1 MNITIT
7 IHIVSLALKEILL
20 PQENIMFRT
29 KTKLKC
35 TEKKYNIIITNF
47 RVLLYSERG
56 RIFKSPDVISERLES
71 IYGIEYNEEG
81 IIFKTSKIRIQGG
94 IRFEI
99 SGPLS
104 EVKPVFN
111 FIQTI
116 INRTDSTLV
125 RRLDEA

>member
-1 MNITIT
+1 
-7 IHIVSLALKEILL
+7 
-20 PQENIMFRT
+20 MFRT

-71 IYGIEYNEEG
+71 IYGIEYNEQG
-81 IIFKTSKIRIQGG
+81 IFFKTSKIRIQGG

-116 INRTDSTLV
+116 INRADNTLV
-125 RRLDEA
+125 RRLDES

>member
-1 MNITIT
+1 
-7 IHIVSLALKEILL
+7 LALKEILL

-56 RIFKSPDVISERLES
+56 RFFKSPDVISERLES
-71 IYGIEYNEEG
+71 IYGIEYNEKG

-116 INRTDSTLV
+116 INRADNTLV
-125 RRLDEA
+125 RKFDET

>member
-1 MNITIT
+1 MNITLA
-7 IHIVSLALKEILL
+7 IHIVFLALKEILL

-35 TEKKYNIIITNF
+35 TEKKYNIIITNL

-56 RIFKSPDVISERLES
+56 RFFKSPDVISERLES

-81 IIFKTSKIRIQGG
+81 VFFKTSKIRIQGG

-111 FIQTI
+111 FIQSI
-116 INRTDSTLV
+116 INKVDNPFI
-125 RRLDEA
+125 RRLDDS

>member
-1 MNITIT
+1 MNITIA
-7 IHIVSLALKEILL
+7 IHILSLALKEILL

>member
-1 MNITIT
+1 MNITNA

>member
-1 MNITIT
+1 MDK
-7 IHIVSLALKEILL
+7 HIVSLALKEILL

-56 RIFKSPDVISERLES
+56 RFFKSPDVISERLES

-81 IIFKTSKIRIQGG
+81 ILFKTSKIRIQGG

-111 FIQTI
+111 FMQTM
-116 INRTDSTLV
+116 INRADNTPF
-125 RRLDEA
+125 RRLDEM

>member
-1 MNITIT
+1 M
-7 IHIVSLALKEILL
+7 HIVFLALKEILL

-56 RIFKSPDVISERLES
+56 RIIKSPDVISERLES

-81 IIFKTSKIRIQGG
+81 IFFKTSKIRIQGG

-116 INRTDSTLV
+116 INRADNTLV
-125 RRLDEA
+125 RRLDES

>member
-1 MNITIT
+1 MNITIPLL
-7 IHIVSLALKEILL
+7 IVFLALKEILL

-56 RIFKSPDVISERLES
+56 RFFKSPDVISERLES

-81 IIFKTSKIRIQGG
+81 IFFKTSKIRIQGG

-116 INRTDSTLV
+116 INRADNTLV
-125 RRLDEA
+125 RRLDET

>member
-1 MNITIT
+1 M
-7 IHIVSLALKEILL
+7 ALKEILL

-81 IIFKTSKIRIQGG
+81 IFFKTSKIRIQGG

-116 INRTDSTLV
+116 INRAESTLV
-125 RRLDEA
+125 RRLDES

>member
-1 MNITIT
+1 MNITLA
-7 IHIVSLALKEILL
+7 IHIVFLALKEILL

-35 TEKKYNIIITNF
+35 TEKKYNIIITNL

-56 RIFKSPDVISERLES
+56 RFFKSPDVISERLES

-81 IIFKTSKIRIQGG
+81 IFFKKSKIRIQGG

-111 FIQTI
+111 FIQSI
-116 INRTDSTLV
+116 INKVDNPFI
-125 RRLDEA
+125 RRLDDS

>member
-1 MNITIT
+1 
-7 IHIVSLALKEILL
+7 
-20 PQENIMFRT
+20 MFRT

-81 IIFKTSKIRIQGG
+81 IFFKTSKIRIQGG

-111 FIQTI
+111 FIQTV
-116 INRTDSTLV
+116 INRAESTLV
-125 RRLDEA
+125 RRLDES

>member
-1 MNITIT
+1 
-7 IHIVSLALKEILL
+7 
-20 PQENIMFRT
+20 MFRT

-47 RVLLYSERG
+47 RVILYSERG

-81 IIFKTSKIRIQGG
+81 IFFKTSKIRIQGG

-116 INRTDSTLV
+116 INRAESTLV
-125 RRLDEA
+125 RRLDES

>member
-1 MNITIT
+1 MNN
-7 IHIVSLALKEILL
+7 VSLALKEILL

-56 RIFKSPDVISERLES
+56 RLFKSPDVISERLES

-81 IIFKTSKIRIQGG
+81 IFFKTSKIRIQGG

-116 INRTDSTLV
+116 INRADNTIV
-125 RRLDEA
+125 RRLDET

>member
-1 MNITIT
+1 MNITIA

-71 IYGIEYNEEG
+71 IYGIEYNEDG

-116 INRTDSTLV
+116 INRTDNTLV
-125 RRLDEA
+125 RRLDEV

>member
-1 MNITIT
+1 MNITIA
-7 IHIVSLALKEILL
+7 IHIVFLALKEILL

-35 TEKKYNIIITNF
+35 TEKKYNIIITNL

-56 RIFKSPDVISERLES
+56 RLFKSPDVISERLES

-81 IIFKTSKIRIQGG
+81 IFFKTSKIRIQGG

-111 FIQTI
+111 FIQSI
-116 INRTDSTLV
+116 INKADNPFI
-125 RRLDEA
+125 RRLDDS

>member
-1 MNITIT
+1 MYYA
-7 IHIVSLALKEILL
+7 SLALKEILL

-81 IIFKTSKIRIQGG
+81 IFFKTSKIRIQGG

-116 INRTDSTLV
+116 INRTDHTLV
-125 RRLDEA
+125 RRLDET

>member
-1 MNITIT
+1 M
-7 IHIVSLALKEILL
+7 ALKEILL

-81 IIFKTSKIRIQGG
+81 IFFKTSRIRIQGG
-94 IRFEI
+94 IKFEI

-116 INRTDSTLV
+116 INRADHTLV
-125 RRLDEA
+125 RRLDEV

>member
-1 MNITIT
+1 
-7 IHIVSLALKEILL
+7 VFLALKEILL

-81 IIFKTSKIRIQGG
+81 IFFKTSKIRIQGG

-116 INRTDSTLV
+116 INRADNMVV
-125 RRLDEA
+125 RRLDES

>member
-1 MNITIT
+1 MNITIA

-104 EVKPVFN
+104 EVKPDFN

>member
-1 MNITIT
+1 M
-7 IHIVSLALKEILL
+7 HIVFLALKEILL

-81 IIFKTSKIRIQGG
+81 IFFKTSKIRIQGG

-116 INRTDSTLV
+116 INRADNTLV
-125 RRLDEA
+125 RRLDES

>member
-1 MNITIT
+1 MF
-7 IHIVSLALKEILL
+7 LALKEILL

-56 RIFKSPDVISERLES
+56 RFFKSPDVISERLES

-81 IIFKTSKIRIQGG
+81 IFFKTSKIRIQGG

-116 INRTDSTLV
+116 INRADNTLV
-125 RRLDEA
+125 RRLDEP

>member
-1 MNITIT
+1 
-7 IHIVSLALKEILL
+7 
-20 PQENIMFRT
+20 MFRT

-71 IYGIEYNEEG
+71 IYGIEYKEEG
-81 IIFKTSKIRIQGG
+81 IFFKTSKIRIQGG

-116 INRTDSTLV
+116 INRADHTLV
-125 RRLDEA
+125 RGLDET